1 MHVFDRT
8 LHGEHERH
16 IDREYYG
23 KILEELKQ
31 LPGKVEKLFDEEERI
46 AAIAKRYHRKEQV
59 FFIGRGL
66 DSGVSYEGSLKLK
79 EISYINSFAIAA
91 GELKHGTIAL
101 MEEDT
106 LVFALA
112 TQDFLYEKMVSNVE
126 EIKARGARV
135 IGVAKEGRTDIEKV
149 ADEVIYIPQ
158 CMDEVSPVLAVIP
171 LQMFAYYVAKERGC
185 NIDKPK
191 NLAKSV
197 TVE

>member
-1 MHVFDRT
+1 
-8 LHGEHERH
+8 
-16 IDREYYG
+16 
-23 KILEELKQ
+23 
-31 LPGKVEKLFDEEERI
+31 
-46 AAIAKRYHRKEQV
+46 
-59 FFIGRGL
+59 
-66 DSGVSYEGSLKLK
+66 
-79 EISYINSFAIAA
+79 
-91 GELKHGTIAL
+91 

-106 LVFALA
+106 LVFLFA

-185 NIDKPK
+185 I
-191 NLAKSV
+191 
-197 TVE
+197 